1 MPNIHLKIIIYWIAT
16 SIIGLYTAIRS
27 INDILRIPCIESI
40 IKYLGYPSCLLV
52 MKGAWKIM
60 AVVALVSRGFPRGKE
75 GACAGLFL
83 IYIDAS
89 ASHPAVGEEK
99 ISV

>member
-16 SIIGLYTAIRS
+16 SIIALDTAIRS
-27 INDILRIPCIESI
+27 INDILRIPCVESI

-52 MKGAWKIM
+52 MKGAWKIL
-60 AVVALVSRGFPRGKE
+60 AVVALFSRGFPGGKE

-83 IYIDAS
+83 IYMDVNS
-89 ASHPAVGEEK
+89 SRPAVGEE
-99 ISV
+99 